1 MSRDY
6 EMNANAS
13 KRKLLAPTA
22 VLSVLVMLCVALVG
36 VSDADAATGGDLT
49 GYGTVNE
56 ISIAPGYTW
65 SYTSTFPS
73 DLEAGTVLSFAVNE
87 LDAVATIEKHTLK
100 ISAIPANMAGN
111 AYNIVLKAYHAE
123 SDQTAY
129 QWIRITVN
137 NAMSVDYSGCL
148 SEIVKGTSQ
157 TIDLKSEGGIGTV
170 TWTATTMAPGLTL
183 SGNKI
188 TGTPTQVGANT
199 IVLKATS
206 SKGESKELTIE
217 FTVFNVIKG
226 DSEETI
232 VAIAGQSVATKAIAQ
247 TGTDLG
253 VTWKADKTLPAGL
266 TLNADTGV
274 ISGKY
279 TGSTAGQSVITLTGT
294 TAHGP
299 SQTATKKVT
308 INYEPVFAI
317 SGGAEKVLTY
327 TGNETAKVVALS
339 ITGEHSAITWSVPT
353 TAGITIAQDGKLTI
367 TGSAA
372 VTDDGKIT
380 VTARSANGQTAT
392 KVVSYLVEDTLKI
405 AGADKLVA
413 KQGIAASQAYTVTGG
428 SSNTVAI
435 SENVYGD
442 ALTFA
447 DGKLKITYPDP
458 HASEA
463 VTLTVTSA
471 AGQTAT
477 ISVNVVVYST
487 MGFSSTPGAAGV
499 FAFAE

>member
-1 MSRDY
+1 MFESKGKG
-6 EMNANAS
+6 AAAFALAAS
-13 KRKLLAPTA
+13 FVMVLCALAA
-22 VLSVLVMLCVALVG
+22 VPL
-36 VSDADAATGGDLT
+36 SDATGENLT

-56 ISIAPGYTW
+56 ISIAPGYSW
-65 SYTSTFPS
+65 SYTSTFPA
-73 DLEAGTVLSFAVNE
+73 DLEAGTVLTFEVNE
-87 LDAVATIEKHTLK
+87 MDAVATIEKHTLK
-100 ISAIPANMAGN
+100 IAAIPANMAGN

-137 NAMSVDYSGCL
+137 NAMSVSYTGCIN
-148 SEIVKGTSQ
+148 EIVKGTSQ
-157 TIDLKSEGGIGTV
+157 TIDLKSTGGIGTV

-199 IVLKATS
+199 IVLKAKS
-206 SKGESKELTIE
+206 SEGESKELTIN

-253 VTWKADKTLPAGL
+253 VTWTATGSIPAGL
-266 TLNADTGV
+266 TLDKSTGV

-294 TAHGP
+294 SAHGP

-308 INYEPVFAI
+308 INYEPTFAI

-372 VTDDGKIT
+372 VTADGKIT

-405 AGADKLVA
+405 TGPAKLVA

-428 SSNTVAI
+428 SSNDIKVGT
-435 SENVYGD
+435 NTYNGG
-442 ALTFA
+442 LTFA
-447 DGKLKITYPDP
+447 DGKLKITFPNA
-458 HASEA
+458 HASET
-463 VTLTVTSA
+463 VKLTVTSA

-477 ISVNVVVYST
+477 IDVDVVVYST
-487 MGFSSTPGAAGV
+487 MGFNSVPGAAGV
-499 FAFAE
+499 FAYAQ

>member
-1 MSRDY
+1 MSREY

-56 ISIAPGYTW
+56 ISIAPGYSW

-73 DLEAGTVLSFAVNE
+73 DLEAGTVLTFEVNE

-123 SDQTAY
+123 SDQTAF

-137 NAMSVDYSGCL
+137 NAMSVSYTGCIN
-148 SEIVKGTSQ
+148 EIIKGTSQ

-170 TWTATTMAPGLTL
+170 TWAATTMAPGLTL
-183 SGNKI
+183 SGNRI

-206 SKGESKELTIE
+206 SKGESKDLTIN

-226 DSEETI
+226 DNEETI

-247 TGTDLG
+247 TGIDLG

-279 TGSTAGQSVITLTGT
+279 TGTTAGQSVITLTGT

-372 VTDDGKIT
+372 VTADGKIT

-405 AGADKLVA
+405 AGAEKLVA

-428 SSNTVAI
+428 SSNTVKI

>member
-1 MSRDY
+1 
-6 EMNANAS
+6 MNANAS

-56 ISIAPGYTW
+56 ISIAPGYSW

-73 DLEAGTVLSFAVNE
+73 DLEAGTVLTFEVNE

-123 SDQTAY
+123 SDQTAF

-137 NAMSVDYSGCL
+137 NAMSVSYTGCIN
-148 SEIVKGTSQ
+148 EIIKGTSQ

-183 SGNKI
+183 SGNRI
-188 TGTPTQVGANT
+188 AGTPTQVGANT

-206 SKGESKELTIE
+206 SKGESKDLTIN

-226 DSEETI
+226 DNEETI

-266 TLNADTGV
+266 TLDANTGV

-279 TGSTAGQSVITLTGT
+279 TGTTAGQSVITLTGT

-327 TGNETAKVVALS
+327 TGNETAKVVGLS
-339 ITGEHSAITWSVPT
+339 IAGEHSAITWSVPT

-372 VTDDGKIT
+372 VTADGKIT

-428 SSNTVAI
+428 SSNTVKI
-435 SENVYGD
+435 SENVYGE

-477 ISVNVVVYST
+477 IDVNVVVYST

>member
-1 MSRDY
+1 
-6 EMNANAS
+6 MNANAS

-73 DLEAGTVLSFAVNE
+73 DLEAGTVLTFAVNE
-87 LDAVATIEKHTLK
+87 LDTVATIEKHTLK
-100 ISAIPANMAGN
+100 ISAIPANLAGN

-137 NAMSVDYSGCL
+137 AAMSVSYTGCL
-148 SEIVKGTSQ
+148 NEIIKGTSQ

-183 SGNKI
+183 SGNRI

-199 IVLKATS
+199 IVLTAAS
-206 SKGESKELTIE
+206 NKGESKELTIN

-266 TLNADTGV
+266 TLDANTGV

-279 TGSTAGQSVITLTGT
+279 TGTTAGQSVITLTGT
-294 TAHGP
+294 VAHGP

-317 SGGAEKVLTY
+317 SGGNDKVLTY
-327 TGNETAKVVALS
+327 TGNETAKVVGLS

-372 VTDDGKIT
+372 VTADGKIT

-428 SSNTVAI
+428 SSNTVKI

-477 ISVNVVVYST
+477 INVNVVVYST

>member
-1 MSRDY
+1 
-6 EMNANAS
+6 MNANAS

-22 VLSVLVMLCVALVG
+22 ALSVLVMLCVALVG

-56 ISIAPGYTW
+56 ISIAPGYSW

-73 DLEAGTVLSFAVNE
+73 DLEAGTVLTFEKNE
-87 LDAVATIEKHTLK
+87 LGSVATIEKHTLK

-111 AYNIVLKAYHAE
+111 AYNVVLKAYHAE

-137 NAMSVDYSGCL
+137 AAMSVSYTGCIN
-148 SEIVKGTSQ
+148 EIIKGTSQ

-170 TWTATTMAPGLTL
+170 TWTATTMAAGLTL

-206 SKGESKELTIE
+206 SKGESKELTIN

-226 DSEETI
+226 DNEEII

-253 VTWKADKTLPAGL
+253 VTWAATGSIPAGL
-266 TLNADTGV
+266 TLDANTGV

-279 TGSTAGQSVITLTGT
+279 TGTTAGQSVITLTGT

-299 SQTATKKVT
+299 AQTATKKVT

-317 SGGAEKVLTY
+317 SGGNEKVLTY

-339 ITGEHSAITWSVPT
+339 IAGEHSAITWSVPT

-372 VTDDGKIT
+372 VTADGKIT

-405 AGADKLVA
+405 AGAEKLVA

-428 SSNTVAI
+428 SSNTVKI

-458 HASEA
+458 HASEK

-477 ISVNVVVYST
+477 IGVNVVVYST
-487 MGFSSTPGAAGV
+487 MGFNSSPGATGV

>member
-1 MSRDY
+1 MSREY

-73 DLEAGTVLSFAVNE
+73 DLEAGTVLTFEVNE

-100 ISAIPANMAGN
+100 ISAIPANMA
-111 AYNIVLKAYHAE
+111 VKAYHAE
-123 SDQTAY
+123 SDQTAF

-137 NAMSVDYSGCL
+137 NAMSVSYTGCIN
-148 SEIVKGTSQ
+148 EIIKGTSQ

-170 TWTATTMAPGLTL
+170 SWTATTMAAGLTL
-183 SGNKI
+183 SGNRI

-266 TLNADTGV
+266 TLDANTGV

-279 TGSTAGQSVITLTGT
+279 TGTTAGQSVITLTGT
-294 TAHGP
+294 VAHGP

-317 SGGAEKVLTY
+317 SGGNDKVLTY
-327 TGNETAKVVALS
+327 TGNETAKVVGLA
-339 ITGEHSAITWSVPT
+339 IKGEHSAITWSVPT
-353 TAGITIAQDGKLTI
+353 TAGINIAHDGKLTI

-372 VTDDGKIT
+372 VTADGKIT

-392 KVVSYLVEDTLKI
+392 KVVSYLVEDTLNI
-405 AGADKLVA
+405 DGPNKLVA

-428 SSNTVAI
+428 SSNTVKI

-477 ISVNVVVYST
+477 IDVNVVVYST

>member
-1 MSRDY
+1 MSREY

-73 DLEAGTVLSFAVNE
+73 DLEAGTVLTFEKNE
-87 LDAVATIEKHTLK
+87 LGSVATIEKHTLK
-100 ISAIPANMAGN
+100 ISAIPADKAGS

-137 NAMSVDYSGCL
+137 AAMSVDYSGCL

-157 TIDLKSEGGIGTV
+157 TIDLKSTGGIGTV

-183 SGNKI
+183 SGNRI

-206 SKGESKELTIE
+206 DKGESKDLTIN

-279 TGSTAGQSVITLTGT
+279 TGTAAGQSVITLTGT
-294 TAHGP
+294 VAHGP

-308 INYEPVFAI
+308 INYEPVFSI
-317 SGGAEKVLTY
+317 SGGNEKVLTY

-367 TGSAA
+367 TGSVS
-372 VTDDGKIT
+372 VTADGKIT

-428 SSNTVAI
+428 SSNTVKI

-477 ISVNVVVYST
+477 IGVNVVVYST

>member
-1 MSRDY
+1 MSREY

-36 VSDADAATGGDLT
+36 VSDADAATGEDLT

-56 ISIAPGYTW
+56 ISIAPGYSW

-73 DLEAGTVLSFAVNE
+73 DLEAGTVLTFEVNE

-137 NAMSVDYSGCL
+137 AAMSVSYTGCL
-148 SEIVKGTSQ
+148 NEIIKGTSQ

-170 TWTATTMAPGLTL
+170 TWAATTMAPGLTL
-183 SGNKI
+183 SGNRI

-199 IVLKATS
+199 IVLTATS
-206 SKGESKELTIE
+206 NKGESKELTIN

-266 TLNADTGV
+266 TLDANTGV

-279 TGSTAGQSVITLTGT
+279 TGTTAGQSVITLTGT

-299 SQTATKKVT
+299 AQTATKKVT

-372 VTDDGKIT
+372 VTADGKIT

-428 SSNTVAI
+428 SSNTVKI
-435 SENVYGD
+435 SENVYGE

-477 ISVNVVVYST
+477 IDVNVVVYST

>member
-1 MSRDY
+1 MSREY

-36 VSDADAATGGDLT
+36 VSDVDATGEDLT

-56 ISIAPGYTW
+56 ISIAPGYSW

-73 DLEAGTVLSFAVNE
+73 DLEAGTVLTFEKNE
-87 LDAVATIEKHTLK
+87 LGSVATIEKHTLK

-123 SDQTAY
+123 SDQTAF

-157 TIDLKSEGGIGTV
+157 TIDLESTGGIGTV

-183 SGNKI
+183 SGNRI

-206 SKGESKELTIE
+206 DKGESKDLTIN

-232 VAIAGQSVATKAIAQ
+232 VAIGGKSVSTKAIAQ

-266 TLNADTGV
+266 TLDANTGV

-279 TGSTAGQSVITLTGT
+279 TGTTAGQSVITLTGT

-339 ITGEHSAITWSVPT
+339 IAGEHSAITWSVPT

-372 VTDDGKIT
+372 VTADGKIT

-435 SENVYGD
+435 SENVYGK

-458 HASEA
+458 HASEK

-477 ISVNVVVYST
+477 IGVNVVVYST
-487 MGFSSTPGAAGV
+487 MGFSSSPGAAGV

>member
-1 MSRDY
+1 MSREY

-73 DLEAGTVLSFAVNE
+73 DLEAGTVLTFAVNE

-137 NAMSVDYSGCL
+137 NAMSVSYTGCL
-148 SEIVKGTSQ
+148 NEIIKGTSQ

-274 ISGKY
+274 ISGEY

-317 SGGAEKVLTY
+317 SGGNDKVLTY

-372 VTDDGKIT
+372 VTADGKIT

-428 SSNTVAI
+428 SSNTVKI

-458 HASEA
+458 HASEK

>member
-1 MSRDY
+1 
-6 EMNANAS
+6 MNANAS
-13 KRKLLAPTA
+13 KRKLLAPKA

-56 ISIAPGYTW
+56 ISIAPGYSW

-73 DLEAGTVLSFAVNE
+73 DLEAGTVLTFEVNE

-137 NAMSVDYSGCL
+137 NAMSVSYTGCIN
-148 SEIVKGTSQ
+148 EIIKGTSQ

-206 SKGESKELTIE
+206 SKGESKDLTIN

-226 DSEETI
+226 DNEETI

-279 TGSTAGQSVITLTGT
+279 TGTTAGQSVITLTGT

-317 SGGAEKVLTY
+317 SGGNDKVLTY
-327 TGNETAKVVALS
+327 TGNETAKVVGLS
-339 ITGEHSAITWSVPT
+339 ITGEHSDITWSVPA

-372 VTDDGKIT
+372 VTADGKIT

-428 SSNTVAI
+428 SSNTVKI
-435 SENVYGD
+435 SENVYGE

-447 DGKLKITYPDP
+447 DGKLKISYPDP

>member
-1 MSRDY
+1 MSREY

-36 VSDADAATGGDLT
+36 VSDVDATGGDLT

-73 DLEAGTVLSFAVNE
+73 DLEAGTVLTFEVNE

-100 ISAIPANMAGN
+100 ISAIPADKAGS

-137 NAMSVDYSGCL
+137 NAMSVSYTGCL
-148 SEIVKGTSQ
+148 NEIIKGTSQ

-170 TWTATTMAPGLTL
+170 TWTATAMAPGLTL
-183 SGNKI
+183 SGNRI
-188 TGTPTQVGANT
+188 AGTPTQVGANT
-199 IVLKATS
+199 IVLKAAS
-206 SKGESKELTIE
+206 DKGESKDLTIN

-226 DSEETI
+226 DNEETI

-266 TLNADTGV
+266 TLDANTGV

-279 TGSTAGQSVITLTGT
+279 TGTTAGQSVITLTGT

-327 TGNETAKVVALS
+327 TGNETAKVVGLS
-339 ITGEHSAITWSVPT
+339 IAGEHSAITWSVPT

-372 VTDDGKIT
+372 VTADGKIT

-428 SSNTVAI
+428 SSNTVKI
-435 SENVYGD
+435 SENVYGE

-477 ISVNVVVYST
+477 IDVNVVVYST

>member
-73 DLEAGTVLSFAVNE
+73 DLEAGTVLTFAVNE
-87 LDAVATIEKHTLK
+87 LDTVATIEKHTLK
-100 ISAIPANMAGN
+100 ISAIPANLAGN

-137 NAMSVDYSGCL
+137 AAMSVSYTGCL
-148 SEIVKGTSQ
+148 NEIIKGTSQ

-183 SGNKI
+183 SGNRI

-199 IVLKATS
+199 IVLTAAS
-206 SKGESKELTIE
+206 NKGESKELTIN

-266 TLNADTGV
+266 TLDANTGV

-279 TGSTAGQSVITLTGT
+279 TGTTAGQSVITLTGT
-294 TAHGP
+294 VAHGP

-317 SGGAEKVLTY
+317 SGGNDKVLTY
-327 TGNETAKVVALS
+327 TGNETAKVVGLS

-372 VTDDGKIT
+372 VTADGKIT

-428 SSNTVAI
+428 SSNTVKI

-477 ISVNVVVYST
+477 INVNVVVYST